1 MAEAIALSLI
11 ASGSAAAASAGAVI
25 LGNVAL
31 VNAALTIGASLA
43 YGSVQS
49 RSARRQARDQFNA
62 SLKDREVMVRGGTAP
77 QRIIYG
83 RDRIS
88 GPIIYVQS
96 TGTKKEFLHLVVALA
111 GHECDA
117 IESIY
122 FNDVLLPTP
131 DGSGNI
137 TSGDFAYTTTASTT
151 ETALVANGSGI
162 VTLAAA
168 ASRVTAAFREY
179 GVGIEAAYTPASYT
193 HTPGASTV
201 SGLTAG
207 ASYSVAYETTT
218 ATPLVRIKKYLG
230 TAAQTAD
237 ADLVAESGGTW
248 TSAHRGRGICYLYVR
263 LKYHQDVFGQVG
275 IPNISCVVK
284 GKKVYDPRSATTV
297 WSDNAALCQAD
308 FLRDA
313 TYGLAATSAQVPDSE
328 IITAANLCDE
338 TVNITISTTQK
349 RYTFN
354 GSFTSEVSPMDVLR
368 AMTAATAGAV
378 VWTQGRWYVRPGA
391 YRSPSVTLN
400 EDTLADG
407 SLVTAVATSRAELF
421 NAVRVTYRDPA
432 RDYAE
437 VQAPLV
443 SNATYQ
449 TQDGG
454 RQIVRDLKLQF
465 SCDSMRAQR
474 LGKIELE
481 RSRQPI
487 TLRMRN
493 NLKAYDLAPTDT
505 AGVTLARYGWS
516 GKPFEVVERT
526 WAGGVLEHTLR
537 ETASGVYDW
546 AYGEATTVDLAPN
559 TTLPNPYAKPDTL
572 AGLAV
577 TSDAGMAVSL
587 GSGAA
592 TLRAY
597 VTWTQSSDQFV
608 VQGGRIEVEWK
619 RARDT
624 EWIRDRVPGD
634 ATSAWVA
641 GVPNNNGILVRV
653 RPVTPMGRAG
663 EWTYASHTV
672 NGIGSLPSLGAMLE
686 TFSNGYG
693 LWRNYEPGAELSII
707 DISDGEFGGHALRIG
722 NNSGNDEAWLI
733 HEANIAYEPG
743 ALYRMRIRV
752 RRTAGAGQL
761 YAGVAGVAAD
771 GVTFVNYSG
780 ADAYGSQNWI
790 CASAATPGSSFEIF
804 DGYFTGTAATGSTT
818 AHPDPY
824 SPGTVHTNTRYV
836 RPILLLNYTE
846 QTGTFEVDYV
856 VIDKVKATGDLAP
869 NAASE
874 GDIVDSSTVTGSS
887 GSPGASVRVATVW
900 GPTITTEA
908 GDQLDLKVS
917 GVLVDTFWSQPAIA
931 SVELWLTHAPTFGGT
946 QTEFGTRRK
955 FQSPVDVFTSSSYFS
970 LDMNGQIEPGA
981 VTQDYVLRV
990 SITYRDAAGVAKTC
1004 GKDFTAD
1011 AQWRVVR
1018 RKR

>member
-1 MAEAIALSLI
+1 MAEAIAISLI

-25 LGNVAL
+25 LANVAL

-43 YGSVQS
+43 YGAVNS
-49 RSARRQARDQFNA
+49 RNARRQARDQFNA

-111 GHECDA
+111 GHECDD
-117 IESIY
+117 IEAIY

-137 TSGDFAYTTTASTT
+137 TSGEFAYTTTASTN
-151 ETALVANGSGI
+151 EVGLLANGSGI

-168 ASRVTAAFREY
+168 AARVVSVFTQY
-179 GVGIEAAYTPASYT
+179 GDGIEAQFQPASFT

-201 SGLTAG
+201 SGLTPG
-207 ASYSVAYETTT
+207 LGYSVAYETTT

-284 GKKVYDPRSATTV
+284 GKKVWDPRSATTV

-308 FLRDA
+308 FLRDS
-313 TYGLAATSAQVPDSE
+313 TYGLAATSGQVPDSE
-328 IITAANLCDE
+328 LTTAANLCDE
-338 TVNITISTTQK
+338 TVNITFSTTQK

-354 GSFTSEVSPMDVLR
+354 GSFSSDVSPLDVLR

-407 SLVTAVATSRAELF
+407 ALVTAVATSRAELF

-505 AGVTLARYGWS
+505 AGVTLARYGWAS
-516 GKPFEVVERT
+516 KPFEVVART
-526 WAGGVLEHTLR
+526 WTGGVLEHTLR

-559 TTLPNPYAKPDTL
+559 TTLPSPYAKPDTL
-572 AGLAV
+572 VGLTV

-597 VTWTQSSDQFV
+597 VAWTQSSDQFV
-608 VQGGRIEVEWK
+608 VQGGRIEVEWQ

-634 ATSAWVA
+634 ATSAWLA

-653 RPVTPMGRAG
+653 RPVTIMGRAG

-686 TFSNGYG
+686 TFSSGYG
-693 LWRNYEPGAELSII
+693 LWRNYTPGTELSII
-707 DISDGEFGGHALRIG
+707 DISDGDYGGQALRIG
-722 NNSGNDEAWLI
+722 NNAGNDMAYLI
-733 HEANIAYEPG
+733 HDSNVPYEPA
-743 ALYRMRIRV
+743 ALYRVRVRV
-752 RRTAGAGQL
+752 RRTAGTGDIAI
-761 YAGVAGVAAD
+761 GVAGVRAD
-771 GVTFVNYSG
+771 GVTLCNYVG
-780 ADAYGSQNWI
+780 ADTHENHSWFAVLGSGV
-790 CASAATPGSSFEIF
+790 GSSWELH
-804 DGYFTGTAATGSTT
+804 DGYFSGTAATADQLPTPS
-818 AHPDPY
+818 PY
-824 SPGTVHTNTRYV
+824 APGELHVDVRYI
-836 RPILLLNYTE
+836 RPIIVANYLNAA
-846 QTGTFEVDYV
+846 GTLDIDYI
-856 VIDKVKATGDLAP
+856 VIDKVKTTGDLAP

-874 GDIVDSSTVTGSS
+874 GDIVDSSTVSGSS

-917 GVLVDTFWSQPAIA
+917 GVLVDTFWSQPTIA

-955 FQSPVDVFTSSSYFS
+955 FQSPVDVYTASSYFS

-990 SITYRDAAGVAKTC
+990 SITYRDAAGAAKTC